1 MVCVILFLVHIEK
14 LIQLL
19 LPLVLLVGFAE
30 NPEAQTFAEKCPEV
44 FNQISPPLVITETPH
59 SELCSRRFALSYN
72 HFTKTPAWV
81 VERLQAQTLKGPAD
95 RRFSRFK
102 SDPRLARG
110 NQAVLADYRGSGYD
124 RGHMAPA
131 GDLKAS
137 QEAMDESFYLSNIAP
152 QVGVG
157 FNRGIWRKLEEQVRV
172 WTAERG
178 ELYVI
183 TGPVYY
189 DFTPVIG
196 QSRVVV
202 PDAFFKIIYDPE
214 TFEVWAFLIPNEKI
228 ELDRLVHFQTTL
240 GTIEMQTGIEFPLN

>member
-1 MVCVILFLVHIEK
+1 M
-14 LIQLL
+14 
-19 LPLVLLVGFAE
+19 
-30 NPEAQTFAEKCPEV
+30 
-44 FNQISPPLVITETPH
+44 
-59 SELCSRRFALSYN
+59 
-72 HFTKTPAWV
+72 
-81 VERLQAQTLKGPAD
+81 
-95 RRFSRFK
+95 
-102 SDPRLARG
+102 
-110 NQAVLADYRGSGYD
+110 LADYRGSGYD